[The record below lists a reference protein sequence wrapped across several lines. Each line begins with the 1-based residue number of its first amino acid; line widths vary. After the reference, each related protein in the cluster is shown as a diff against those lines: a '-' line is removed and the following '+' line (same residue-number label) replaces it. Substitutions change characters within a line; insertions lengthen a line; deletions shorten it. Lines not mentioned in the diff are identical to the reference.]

1 MRLRPHR
8 RTLVVWST
16 HGGPDRYGLPWFTR
30 VPRRR
35 IRRCIRTGALLTVIG
50 LMRLAR
56 AVQADWRLMAGGV
69 LTAVGVM
76 LRSGP
81 LSVVMIPGL
90 LLLVVALL
98 APPTPKRPEPAA
110 LSSSASWAHTQPRAS
125 GAILKQFLTCTPTA
139 PRTSY
144 ATSSPGRSRAGGNT
158 GAAEV
163 RWA

>member
-16 HGGPDRYGLPWFTR
+16 YGGPDRYGLPWFTQ

-35 IRRCIRTGALLTVIG
+35 IRRRIRTGALLTVIG

-56 AVQADWRLMAGGV
+56 AVLADWRLMAGGV
-69 LTAVGVM
+69 LTAVGVL

-81 LSVVMIPGL
+81 VGVVMIPGL

-98 APPTPKRPEPAA
+98 APPTPKPAR
-110 LSSSASWAHTQPRAS
+110 TRRARS
-125 GAILKQFLTCTPTA
+125 VSRCAVHA
-139 PRTSY
+139 ARE
-144 ATSSPGRSRAGGNT
+144 RSR
-158 GAAEV
+158 V
-163 RWA
+163 